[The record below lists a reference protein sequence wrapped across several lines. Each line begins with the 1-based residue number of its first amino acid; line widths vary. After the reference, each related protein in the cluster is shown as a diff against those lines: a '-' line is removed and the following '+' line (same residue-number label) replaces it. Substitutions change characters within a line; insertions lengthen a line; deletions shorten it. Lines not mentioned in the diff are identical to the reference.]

1 MPMRNLSASPEPN
14 VPALWPGSFRILN
27 STTQSDGTWQMRADA
42 SDATEICQFDLSVKF
57 VAAGLASG
65 FKSSTVTFTRRSDT
79 RCHNFLASLTRVL
92 KFHGTIPAVA
102 PSKLFAADIIAIA
115 DHVER
120 MPGGHGF
127 KPSASGTWFV
137 SKLVFS
143 DTGAEVYLNL
153 DDTNRIGEL
162 SLKDEGYGPDV
173 VAKFAS
179 IFDGSVRD
187 P

>member
-1 MPMRNLSASPEPN
+1 MPTRNLSASEPN
-14 VPALWPGSFRILN
+14 VPTLWPGSFRILN

-42 SDATEICQFDLSVKF
+42 SDGTEICQFDLTVRF
-57 VAAGLASG
+57 VATGWASW
-65 FKSSTVTFTRRSDT
+65 FKSSTVTFTRRSGT
-79 RCHNFLASLTRVL
+79 SCRNFLASLTKAL
-92 KFHGTIPAVA
+92 KFAGTIPVVA
-102 PSKLFAADIIAIA
+102 SSQRCVAEIIAIS

-153 DDTNRIGEL
+153 DDKNGIGEL
-162 SLKDEGYGPDV
+162 SLKDEGYAPDV

-179 IFDGSVRD
+179 IFDGSVRS